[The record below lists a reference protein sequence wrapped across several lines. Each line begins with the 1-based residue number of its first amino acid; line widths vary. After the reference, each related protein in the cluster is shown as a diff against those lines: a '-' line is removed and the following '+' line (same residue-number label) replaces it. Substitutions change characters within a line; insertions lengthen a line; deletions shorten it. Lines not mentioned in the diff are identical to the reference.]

1 MTDVLSG
8 PPVAGILTGPVTSP
22 APGRD
27 AHAATRTAMDRDAH
41 ARSWFA
47 PGRDP
52 RPLPAPPTGGHARTP
67 RPLTATHVTAPKEH
81 GHG

>member
-8 PPVAGILTGPVTSP
+8 PPVTGVPSGPVTSTGL
-22 APGRD
+22 GRD
-27 AHAATRTAMDRDAH
+27 A
-41 ARSWFA
+41 RS
-47 PGRDP
+47 
-52 RPLPAPPTGGHARTP
+52 LPTPPTGGHARAP